1 MGRGSRDINT
11 AALLLKDPAFLVSD
25 FTTGLEQVRGS
36 IVRFGSGS
44 EQQTKEG
51 ANESRQL
58 GRDKITQLG

>member
-11 AALLLKDPAFLVSD
+11 AALLLKDPAFLASD

-36 IVRFGSGS
+36 IVRFGSGA